1 MPDQDQLKVVSNLMK
16 KPRVCPILPQWVSI
30 PTLTKSKFLT
40 QENHFHKQTELATGK
55 KMF

>member
-1 MPDQDQLKVVSNLMK
+1 MPEQDQLNVVSNLMK
-16 KPRVCPILPQWVSI
+16 KPRLCPILPQWVSI

-40 QENHFHKQTELATGK
+40 REPFPQTNRISNRK